1 VLVNVGS
8 HDFPCGRR
16 ETPHFLEHLIFAG
29 TRTHTEEDLDTAIR
43 NQGGD
48 WNAYTGAKA
57 TWYAVE
63 MYSGR
68 YRLGLRLM
76 HEMLSEPLLE
86 TGSVE
91 TSRKI
96 IQRESGEEEG
106 LLREWMYSLGIGK
119 SATVKALE
127 AFGHECPALE
137 TPRHITRGDIV
148 ATWRQTYVASNMAV
162 IMVGHFA
169 RDEALREIRRTFG
182 RMPVKPAPVQR
193 PLEYRLPPRPLRV
206 EATLHQL
213 LGTEANLRL
222 GFRTVGHRS
231 KDRAVLRLLEGHLDE
246 VLYQQIR
253 VEKGLSYTPFA
264 ASEQYQDAGILY
276 LGTDSALHTVEET
289 LTEMRRQVRHLLE
302 HPLEEDEVEAWK
314 DALLAGD
321 ARGLETNA
329 EHADWYLM
337 SLDDLANHGHFI
349 DDATAIRDITAAD
362 VNDAAHRY
370 LDLDHAVTVVE
381 APALGYRRFL
391 QWMLGLGVMAV
402 LLTVLGIRRYRQ
414 KRSGKLITPAIP
426 ASARFMRH

>member
-1 VLVNVGS
+1 MSPSRARGAGLALLVLLALSASAVRAATAEAQGAFHHEVLPNGLRVLLHPREGARNVSLRVLVNVGS

-169 RDEALREIRRTFG
+169 RDEALREIR
-182 RMPVKPAPVQR
+182 
-193 PLEYRLPPRPLRV
+193 
-206 EATLHQL
+206 
-213 LGTEANLRL
+213 
-222 GFRTVGHRS
+222 
-231 KDRAVLRLLEGHLDE
+231 
-246 VLYQQIR
+246 
-253 VEKGLSYTPFA
+253 
-264 ASEQYQDAGILY
+264 
-276 LGTDSALHTVEET
+276 
-289 LTEMRRQVRHLLE
+289 
-302 HPLEEDEVEAWK
+302 
-314 DALLAGD
+314 
-321 ARGLETNA
+321 
-329 EHADWYLM
+329 
-337 SLDDLANHGHFI
+337 
-349 DDATAIRDITAAD
+349 
-362 VNDAAHRY
+362 
-370 LDLDHAVTVVE
+370 
-381 APALGYRRFL
+381 
-391 QWMLGLGVMAV
+391 
-402 LLTVLGIRRYRQ
+402 
-414 KRSGKLITPAIP
+414 
-426 ASARFMRH
+426 